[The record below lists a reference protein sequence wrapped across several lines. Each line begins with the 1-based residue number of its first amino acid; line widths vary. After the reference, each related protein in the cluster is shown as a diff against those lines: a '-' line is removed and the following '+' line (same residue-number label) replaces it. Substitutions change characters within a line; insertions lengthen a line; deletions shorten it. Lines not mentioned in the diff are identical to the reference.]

1 MAALLLPVFSFKF
14 LIAALIIAEYV
25 GCDAIVF
32 VFFVIDAF
40 FIVVFFG
47 LFAGDLAIVGIVVG
61 AVVVVAVIF
70 QCLFDLSKSV

>member
-32 VFFVIDAF
+32 VVFFVIDAF

-47 LFAGDLAIVGIVVG
+47 LFAGDLAIVGIVAG
-61 AVVVVAVIF
+61 AVVVVVAVIF
-70 QCLFDLSKSV
+70 ALVCLI